1 MSEEEVAS
9 LLTPAAASELYGD
22 SLSTI
27 ESYVSVL
34 ATRGVEWGLLG
45 PREVPR
51 LWERHV
57 LNSAAI
63 SGLVPEGASLVDV
76 GSGAGLPGIPLA
88 ILRPD
93 LEVVLLEPLLRR
105 ADFLVQCV
113 EELGLDDRVRVIR
126 GRAEEHKQAYDVVT
140 CRAVAKLGQLL
151 TWTARLFLPDGQ
163 LLAMKGSS
171 AGEEVAASRR
181 ELARVGAVASVLTVR
196 AHEEAE
202 PTYVVRVRAGRF
214 KRCVGQ
220 REFLSES

>member
-1 MSEEEVAS
+1 MSDGGTETS
-9 LLTPAAASELYGD
+9 PIPAAASELYGD
-22 SLSTI
+22 ALGTI
-27 ESYVSVL
+27 EAYVSVL

-63 SGLVPEGASLVDV
+63 SGLIPSGATVLDV

-93 LEVVLLEPLLRR
+93 LDVVLLEPLLRR
-105 ADFLVQCV
+105 ADFLTQTL
-113 EELGLDDRVRVIR
+113 EELDLGDRVRLVR
-126 GRAEEHKQAYDVVT
+126 GRAEEHKHSYDVVT
-140 CRAVAKLGQLL
+140 ARAVAKLGQLVG
-151 TWTARLFLPDGQ
+151 WTSRLFLPDGV

-171 AGEEVAASRR
+171 APDEVAASRR
-181 ELARVGAVASVLTVR
+181 ELTRAGAEASVLTVR

-202 PTYVVRVRAGRF
+202 PTYVVRVRRA
-214 KRCVGQ
+214 V
-220 REFLSES
+220 